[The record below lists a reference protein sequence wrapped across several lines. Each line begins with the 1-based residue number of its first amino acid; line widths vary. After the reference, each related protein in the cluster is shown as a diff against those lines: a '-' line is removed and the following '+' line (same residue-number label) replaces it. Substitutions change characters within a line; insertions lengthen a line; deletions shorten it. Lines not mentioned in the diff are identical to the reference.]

1 MDGVK
6 LGVYEGRGAYDEA
19 LRSVLLALCTQGSR
33 EIFCVA
39 DDFVD
44 WPCWSDQAVVEALA
58 QWARRGRTLHLMGK
72 RFDGMRERH
81 PRFAQW
87 RTTYDHCVDARE
99 HEVESFDSRTPK
111 AAVFEAGG
119 PERLSL
125 RLFDDGYYRG
135 AVNVDA
141 GDALRLHEWFDVLL
155 QRSTPAFPASTLG
168 L

>member
-6 LGVYEGRGAYDEA
+6 LGVFEGRAAYEEA
-19 LRSVLLALCTQGSR
+19 LRSVLIALCAQGSR
-33 EIFCVA
+33 EIFCIA

-44 WPCWSDQAVVEALA
+44 WPWSDVAVVEALT

-72 RFDGMRERH
+72 GFENMRERH
-81 PRFAQW
+81 PRFVRW

-99 HEVESFDSRTPK
+99 HEVESMDSRTPK
-111 AAVFEAGG
+111 AGVFEAGG

-125 RLFDDGYYRG
+125 RLFDEGHYRG

-141 GDALRLHEWFDVLL
+141 GDALRLQEWFDVLL
-155 QRSTPAFPASTLG
+155 QRSGSAFPASTLG